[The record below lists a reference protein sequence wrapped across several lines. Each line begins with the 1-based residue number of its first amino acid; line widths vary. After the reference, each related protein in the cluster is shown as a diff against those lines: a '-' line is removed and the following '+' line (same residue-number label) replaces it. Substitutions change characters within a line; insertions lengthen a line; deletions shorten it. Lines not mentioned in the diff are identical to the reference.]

1 MKAEVCVATSNG
13 VKIWARDNV
22 GGGICLYKNSEGKPY
37 AEKLVSSWLPPF
49 ITADKAHRKRLIR
62 EQLTEFAAKY
72 PYKPDTDANMT
83 LDVATL
89 YTDAQPAVEIL
100 RLFHDDKFAP
110 NAAAAVLIGEAK
122 GNSEGISAVPAS
134 VVIDTKRVALRNG
147 VKDPWLAEPYM
158 QYTEH
163 GYAPGEEPCRKRKRS
178 KSPSPTSTAQREWDY
193 LYANSL
199 TPKMAEVHM
208 KIQSLVDSLCT
219 KAVTH

>member
-22 GGGICLYKNSEGKPY
+22 GGGICLYKNGEGKPY

-49 ITADKAHRKRLIR
+49 ITADKADRKRRIR
-62 EQLTEFAAKY
+62 DRLAEFAAKY

-100 RLFHDDKFAP
+100 RLFHDDKLAP
-110 NAAAAVLIGEAK
+110 DEAAAVLIGEAK

-147 VKDPWLAEPYM
+147 IKDPWLAEPYH

-163 GYAPGEEPCRKRKRS
+163 GYALGEETSRKRKRS
-178 KSPSPTSTAQREWDY
+178 ETPPATSPAQRYWDDF
-193 LYANSL
+193 YAASL
-199 TPKMAEVHM
+199 TPKMVEMHM
-208 KIQSLVDSLCT
+208 KIQALVDSSCA
-219 KAVTH
+219 KAARR

>member
-1 MKAEVCVATSNG
+1 MKAEVCVANSNG

-22 GGGICLYKNSEGKPY
+22 RGGVCLYKNNEGKPH

-49 ITADKAHRKRLIR
+49 STVDKADRKGLIR
-62 EQLTEFAAKY
+62 DQLAEFDAKFQ
-72 PYKPDTDANMT
+72 YKPDIEATMT

-100 RLFHDDKFAP
+100 RLFHDDKLAP
-110 NAAAAVLIGEAK
+110 DEAAAVLIGEAK
-122 GNSEGISAVPAS
+122 GNSEGTSAVPAS

-199 TPKMAEVHM
+199 TPKMAEVHK

-219 KAVTH
+219 KAETL